1 MTITLASNYVM
12 ANRCLCR
19 IELLIK
25 VIYNYLVLHWMSLPV
40 EDERIPFVP
49 NAPGANHNNFHEEGL
64 TKRLPGDQK
73 LFMDICIFIPGN
85 SKSKPS

>member
-1 MTITLASNYVM
+1 VERGLDPAEM
-12 ANRCLCR
+12 
-19 IELLIK
+19 
-25 VIYNYLVLHWMSLPV
+25 IYNILLELSLPRDQARSLPV

-49 NAPGANHNNFHEEGL
+49 NAPGANHNNFHEQGL